1 MITNILCVILGV
13 SIKEI
18 AQTLIESKIKEPR
31 RINFIT
37 KRII

>member
-13 SIKEI
+13 TIKEI
-18 AQTLIESKIKEPR
+18 AQILIESKIKYSR